1 MSYKKGVHICKGVTL
16 MAFDGIVTKAI
27 TSELQQLVGGRID
40 KIYEPN
46 KNEVVLDFYLN
57 GVNYALNICT
67 NSQNYRI
74 NLTTHSKP
82 NPKTALN
89 FCMLL
94 RKNLIGLR
102 IKNIISANLER
113 VVTIEFEGFDDID
126 DIITKKLIIELMGR
140 HCNIILVDENNI
152 IIDSLRHISS
162 SDNELTRNII
172 PHVKYIYP
180 TTNKLNFL
188 EVTDSNDFKLK
199 LNYNEITVT
208 QLPSYISNIFN
219 GISKNFVKHII
230 KTLNIDSSIIVN
242 DKILEQIYNYINDII
257 ISTDSLDLSFEIVK
271 DSNGVTKDYVLTKKK
286 VDKIFPLNFFID
298 DYYFN
303 KESSEEFKIYR
314 NSISKL
320 ILDTLKKY
328 NKRLFNINEKLK
340 ECDNMDK
347 YKLYG
352 ELITANLYRI
362 KNSNIDKLELENYYD
377 NNSIITIPL
386 DKRYSPS
393 HNAKLFFKKYNK
405 LKNALTIVGKQK
417 QETLKDLDY
426 IESVVYEL
434 ETCSSI
440 DDITNIFEE
449 ISESSVFKER
459 TDKYKEKK
467 HPKVKKSKLTKNK
480 NVNFNPIKYKIE
492 DYTLLVGR
500 NNTENDY
507 LTLKY
512 AKKTDIWFH
521 TKDIHGSHC
530 ILVLNNRP
538 YPDNDILI
546 KCSEITA
553 YHSKAR
559 NSSNVPVDFCEVK
572 YVKKP
577 NGSKP
582 GMVIYKNN
590 KTLNVNPKIGC

>member
-1 MSYKKGVHICKGVTL
+1 

-74 NLTTHSKP
+74 HLTTHSKP

-188 EVTDSNDFKLK
+188 EVTDFNDFKLK
-199 LNYNEITVT
+199 LNYNEITVN

-230 KTLNIDSSIIVN
+230 KTLNIDTSIIVN

-298 DYYFN
+298 DYYFD

-362 KNSNIDKLELENYYD
+362 KNSNTNKLELENYYD

-405 LKNALTIVGKQK
+405 LKNALTIVGNQK

-546 KCSEITA
+546 KCAEITA

>member
-1 MSYKKGVHICKGVTL
+1 

-46 KNEVVLDFYLN
+46 KNEVVLGFYLN

-74 NLTTHSKP
+74 HLTTHSKP

-188 EVTDSNDFKLK
+188 EVTDFNDFKLK
-199 LNYNEITVT
+199 LNYNEITVN

-230 KTLNIDSSIIVN
+230 KTLNIDTSIIVN
-242 DKILEQIYNYINDII
+242 DEILEQIYNYINDII

-298 DYYFN
+298 DYYFD

-405 LKNALTIVGKQK
+405 LKNALTIVGNQK

-530 ILVLNNRP
+530 ILVLNNKP

-546 KCSEITA
+546 KCAEITA

-590 KTLNVNPKIGC
+590 KTLNVNPKIES

>member
-1 MSYKKGVHICKGVTL
+1 

-27 TSELQQLVGGRID
+27 TSELQQLIGGRID
-40 KIYEPN
+40 KVYEPD
-46 KNEVVLDFYLN
+46 KNTILIGFYLN
-57 GVNYALNICT
+57 GSNYALNIST
-67 NSQNYRI
+67 NSQNYRLH
-74 NLTTHSKP
+74 LTTHPKP

-102 IKNIISANLER
+102 IKNIIATNLER

-152 IIDSLRHISS
+152 IIDSLRHIYSS
-162 SDNELTRNII
+162 TNELTRDII

-180 TTNKLNFL
+180 STNKLNFL
-188 EVTDSNDFKLK
+188 EVSNFNDFSLK
-199 LNYNEITVT
+199 LNLDFNKTLVNN
-208 QLPSYISNIFN
+208 LPMYISNVFN
-219 GISKNFVKHII
+219 GISKSFINNII
-230 KTLNIDSSIIVN
+230 NKLEIDISSNLNTN
-242 DKILEQIYNYINDII
+242 ILETIYNYINDII
-257 ISTDSLDLSFEIVK
+257 MCSNSLALGFDITK
-271 DSNGVTKDYVLTKKK
+271 DSNGNIKDYVLTKKK
-286 VDKIFPLNFFID
+286 STKPFSLNFFVD

-303 KESSEEFKIYR
+303 KESSEELKIYR

-320 ILDTLKKY
+320 ILSTLKKY
-328 NKRLFNINEKLK
+328 KKRLFNINEKLK
-340 ECDNMDK
+340 ECDNMDT

-362 KNSNIDKLELENYYD
+362 QNSNTDKLQLENYYD

-405 LKNALTIVGKQK
+405 LKNALSIVGEQK

-426 IESVVYEL
+426 IESVIYEL
-434 ETCSSI
+434 EACSTI

-449 ISESSVFKER
+449 ISESSVFKEK

-467 HPKVKKSKLTKNK
+467 NPKIKKSKLTKNK

-492 DYTLLVGR
+492 NYTFLVGR

-512 AKKTDIWFH
+512 AKKTDLWFH

-530 ILVLNNRP
+530 ILVLNNGP
-538 YPDNDILI
+538 LPDNDILV
-546 KCSEITA
+546 KCAEIAA
-553 YHSKAR
+553 YHSKAK
-559 NSSNVPVDFCEVK
+559 NSSNVPVDICQVK
-572 YVKKP
+572 FVKKP

-590 KTLNVNPKIGC
+590 KTINVNPKNS